1 MRKAILILNFLGRSL
16 LGLLILLSF
25 YGSAWSQ
32 ELKTTTNK
40 LSGSTTLETNMLWID
55 EMRIEHGDIIGL
67 SMDFK
72 STKSKDEKVNTA
84 IVFLSTASKLR
95 YKNAPNLVVIVD
107 GHRRTF
113 APDARRYKRSRISP
127 TKEEDTIVIPI
138 SSDELTWLTEAKSV
152 DCQFGSTTFR
162 LSDYQQRIVR
172 NFAAQVKR

>member
-1 MRKAILILNFLGRSL
+1 MRKAILKL
-16 LGLLILLSF
+16 LGPILLGILILLSF
-25 YGSAWSQ
+25 YSSVWSQ

-40 LSGSTTLETNMLWID
+40 LNGSTTIETNMLWID

-72 STKSKDEKVNTA
+72 STKSKDGKVNTA
-84 IVFLSTASKLR
+84 IIFHSTASKLR
-95 YKNAPNLVVIVD
+95 YKNAPSLVVTAD
-107 GHRRTF
+107 DHRRTF

-127 TKEEDTIVIPI
+127 TREEETIVIPI
-138 SSDELTWLTEAKSV
+138 SSDELTWLSESKSV
-152 DCQFGSTTFR
+152 DCKFGSTIFR